1 MPGLSANPAA
11 TRIDIDSR
19 GEIVGLS

>member
-11 TRIDIDSR
+11 ARIDLDDR